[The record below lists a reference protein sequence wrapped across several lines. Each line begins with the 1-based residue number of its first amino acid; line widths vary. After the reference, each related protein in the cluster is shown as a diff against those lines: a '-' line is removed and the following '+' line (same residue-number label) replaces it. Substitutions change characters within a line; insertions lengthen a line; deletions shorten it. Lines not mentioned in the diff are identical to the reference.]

1 MTEFYRNKLGLSEK
15 DIVVRE
21 GSGLSRQNRVTPKA
35 MLVILEAF
43 KPHAG
48 LLPFENNCLR
58 KSGTMSGVYGYAG
71 YFAGARGLDSFVLLL
86 NQPKNTRDQVLELLG
101 AMHEAKGRRKN

>member
-1 MTEFYRNKLGLSEK
+1 
-15 DIVVRE
+15 
-21 GSGLSRQNRVTPKA
+21 VTFQPCHF
-35 MLVILEAF
+35 EAF

-58 KSGTMSGVYGYAG
+58 KSGTMTGVYGYGG

-101 AMHEAKGRRKN
+101 AMHGAKGRRKN